1 MAPRSLAA
9 DFSRGSA
16 ALQAGDFETAE
27 RIFRSIVEQ
36 EPDAHD
42 AWLALAVIAMHSGSP
57 DVAVERARR
66 AVDLDRKNARYLNSL
81 AVAYG
86 KVGDFAAAERSL
98 RRALKLKPA
107 YAEAHLNLAR
117 TLHRQGRSAQS
128 LKEYERAYAIDSSS
142 PAMQAGVLALYHEHG
157 PEWTLAALR
166 AAAGDSLPHP
176 VLVPVFADCIADL
189 DGPDAAAGWLREVV
203 DRAPENRPA
212 RYALSLLLLSL
223 GQWREGWMHH
233 LWRTHTPAA
242 RAIPDILQPRL
253 DGKRIRL
260 RAEQGLGDILFF
272 LRFAAELRH
281 RGADPFLECPPKLAP
296 LLVDRIALD
305 PADSLDLEIWIPDLP
320 AMLQSDSTPPALVLE
335 ADDAACGS
343 MRGKLALLGPPP
355 YLGLTWRAGTI
366 AKGPPAA
373 LDRQLLSKEV
383 SPALLG
389 EAVRGWR
396 GTLLSLQRA
405 PTAGELQAV
414 REASGAE
421 VHDLSAL
428 NEDLREMLAL
438 LAQLDEYVAVSN
450 TNIHLLAGLRGRARV
465 LVPYPPEWRWMRREG
480 ESLWF
485 PGFPVYRQ
493 ASGRDWT
500 APFRRLRED
509 LLASAGSRPPARA

>member
-16 ALQAGDFETAE
+16 ALQAGDFDAAE

-36 EPDAHD
+36 EPEAHD
-42 AWLALAVIAMHSGSP
+42 AWLALAVIAMNGGLP
-57 DVAVERARR
+57 EVAVEHARR

-81 AVAYG
+81 GVAYG
-86 KVGDFAAAERSL
+86 KAGDFAAAERTL

-107 YAEAHLNLAR
+107 YGEAHLNLAR
-117 TLHRQGRSAQS
+117 TLHKQGRSAES

-176 VLVPVFADCIADL
+176 MLVPVYADCIADL
-189 DGPDAAAGWLREVV
+189 DGPDAAAKWLREVV
-203 DRAPENRPA
+203 ERAPEERPA

-233 LWRTHTPAA
+233 LWRTHVPAA
-242 RAIPDILQPRL
+242 RAKPEVLAPRL
-253 DGKRIRL
+253 DGRRILL

-272 LRFAAELRH
+272 LRFAAELRN
-281 RGADPFLECPPKLAP
+281 RGADVFLECPPKLVPVLA
-296 LLVDRIALD
+296 DRIALD
-305 PADSLDLEIWIPDLP
+305 PAPKADLEIWIPDLP
-320 AMLQSDSTPPALVLE
+320 SVLQSDSTPPALALE
-335 ADDAACGS
+335 ADDSARGS

-355 YLGLTWRAGTI
+355 YLGLTWRAGTVE
-366 AKGPPAA
+366 KGPPVG
-373 LDRQLLSKEV
+373 LDRRLLSKEV
-383 SPALLG
+383 PPTLLG
-389 EAVRGWR
+389 EAVRAWR
-396 GTLLSLQRA
+396 GTLVSLQRA
-405 PTAGELQAV
+405 PTTDELRVLHDAAGAQ
-414 REASGAE
+414 
-421 VHDLSAL
+421 VHDLSAV

-450 TNIHLLAGLRGRARV
+450 TNIHLLAGLGGRARV

-493 ASGRDWT
+493 ASDHDWS
-500 APFRRLRED
+500 APLRRLRED
-509 LLASAGSRPPARA
+509 LLRGQSKLL

>member
-27 RIFRSIVEQ
+27 RVFRNIVEQ
-36 EPDAHD
+36 EPAAHD

-66 AVDLDRKNARYLNSL
+66 AVELDRKNARYLNSL
-81 AVAYG
+81 GVAYG
-86 KVGDFAAAERSL
+86 KVGDFAAAERTL

-117 TLHRQGRSAQS
+117 TLHKQGRSAQS

-157 PEWTLAALR
+157 PQWTLAALR
-166 AAAGDSLPHP
+166 AAAGDSLPPP

-189 DGPDAAAGWLREVV
+189 DGPDAAAKWLREVV
-203 DRAPENRPA
+203 ERAPEERPA
-212 RYALSLLLLSL
+212 RYALSLLRLSL

-233 LWRTHTPAA
+233 LWRTHVPAA
-242 RAIPDILQPRL
+242 RAMPEVLAPRL
-253 DGKRIRL
+253 DGKRILL

-272 LRFAAELRH
+272 LRFAAELRN
-281 RGADPFLECPPKLAP
+281 RGADVFLECPPKLVPVLA
-296 LLVDRIALD
+296 DRIAID
-305 PADSLDLEIWIPDLP
+305 PAAKPDVEIWIPDLP
-320 AMLQSDSTPPALVLE
+320 AVLQSDSTPPALALE
-335 ADDAACGS
+335 ANDAVCRS
-343 MRGKLALLGPPP
+343 MREKLALLGSPP
-355 YLGLTWRAGTI
+355 YLGLTWRAGTVE
-366 AKGPPAA
+366 KGPPAG
-373 LDRQLLSKEV
+373 LDRRLLSKEV
-383 SPALLG
+383 PPALLG

-396 GTLLSLQRA
+396 GTLVSLQRA

-414 REASGAE
+414 REASSAE
-421 VHDLSAL
+421 VHDLSAV
-428 NEDLREMLAL
+428 NENLREMLAL

-450 TNIHLLAGLRGRARV
+450 TNIHLLAGLGGRARV

-493 ASGRDWT
+493 ASDHDWS
-500 APFRRLRED
+500 APLRRLRQD
-509 LLASAGSRPPARA
+509 LADRTSRSLREQ